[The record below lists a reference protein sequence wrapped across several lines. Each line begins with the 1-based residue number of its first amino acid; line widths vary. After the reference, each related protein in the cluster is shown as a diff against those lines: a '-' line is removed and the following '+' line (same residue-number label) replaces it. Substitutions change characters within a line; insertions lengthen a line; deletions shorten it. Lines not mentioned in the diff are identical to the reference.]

1 MEGSKFDIGPA
12 NADLVDVT
20 LYSDIRYW
28 VKELKCTPNQ
38 LRDAV
43 KVVGNSAAVV
53 KQYLATH

>member
-1 MEGSKFDIGPA
+1 MEGNKFDIGPA

-28 VKELKCTPNQ
+28 AKELKCTPNQ